1 MRRSST
7 PARVCSSRHGPATR
21 SARSAASR
29 AAWTDARQELDGA
42 RQLFLDAGAAGDAAW
57 AGVIL
62 GWIDLVEGDTASA
75 ERAFREAVR
84 VYAAN
89 EDHGHLCE
97 AQRALAEVLLETG
110 RVEEAER
117 HALAAHALVS
127 PHDLTSRS
135 STTTTLG
142 RVRAAQGRDEEAEQ
156 LLRESFAAARRT
168 RTTGCSRWPPASRSR
183 GSSARAGR
191 DAEAAELEAGLPEPL
206 PGWLG
211 SEDALSAARPV

>member
-1 MRRSST
+1 MNATLQHPGEGVLEQARARHAIGSLRRIQG
-7 PARVCSSRHGPATR
+7 RLD
-21 SARSAASR
+21 
-29 AAWTDARQELDGA
+29 DARQELDGA

-57 AGVIL
+57 SGVIL
-62 GWIDLVEGDTASA
+62 GWIDLVEGDTAAA
-75 ERAFREAVR
+75 ERAFREGVR

-142 RVRAAQGRDEEAEQ
+142 RVRAAQGREEEAEQ
-156 LLRESFAAARRT
+156 LLRESFAALANTDYRLLEVAARV
-168 RTTGCSRWPPASRSR
+168 AL
-183 GSSARAGR
+183 ARFLRAGGR
-191 DAEAAELEAGLPEPL
+191 DAEAAELETGLPEPL
-206 PGWLG
+206 PAWLG
-211 SEDALSAARPV
+211 SEDALTAATI